1 MAKQERKGVI
11 VFSPLAQG
19 LLTNRYINDIPKD
32 SRIRTS
38 GIFLKETLN
47 KIRALNEI
55 AKERGESLAQ
65 MSLA

>member
-38 GIFLKETLN
+38 GIFLKETALTEETLN
-47 KIRALNEI
+47 KIRALN
-55 AKERGESLAQ
+55 
-65 MSLA
+65 